1 MTLLR
6 QVAIPIINDI
16 LLENEEQFTVN
27 IQEVPD
33 NPILL
38 DSARTVVI
46 KIIDDDRKLIAGYVR
61 ISLSFSLFLSTLSV
75 RFVLSGNYCFS
86 ACLHSLPL
94 SFSYILH
101 STSCNSYNAL
111 CPSVNLSTP
120 YRIAGKF
127 GGNYIWRF
135 GLQTLKL
142 NIGGI

>member
-38 DSARTVVI
+38 DSARTLVI

-61 ISLSFSLFLSTLSV
+61 ISLSFSI
-75 RFVLSGNYCFS
+75 
-86 ACLHSLPL
+86 SLYL
-94 SFSYILH
+94 V
-101 STSCNSYNAL
+101 C
-111 CPSVNLSTP
+111 
-120 YRIAGKF
+120 
-127 GGNYIWRF
+127 
-135 GLQTLKL
+135 
-142 NIGGI
+142 